1 MFSTHRHREGV
12 GTLVRSIFAIVASSV
27 ALTGSAL
34 AQTSGA
40 PIKVGGSLALT
51 GPLAQTS
58 LVHKIAADIYVEQV
72 NKRGGW
78 LGRPIEYVVYDDQS
92 KPDQTRTLYDKLV
105 TVDKVDLLVGPY
117 ATNAILASMPV
128 AERYNKMLVH
138 MSFGIP
144 KLAKYERH
152 IPIGPSGLTP
162 EESYPALVL
171 DGMASVGKA
180 PKTIAI
186 ATSKFSSVHFVSV
199 GAREVAKK
207 RGIKEVLYV
216 EYEFGAKD
224 YGPIAARIR
233 DANPDLL
240 FVGAIGLEG
249 NMILEALKK
258 LNYTPKNHF
267 HLYPAPGPMASSPDG
282 KNAFSVG
289 TFEPH
294 APFTNDPTAAAFVK
308 EFQERATKAGLPYP
322 IADMQAA
329 TQYAGWQVME
339 AAIKATKSLDDKVL
353 TDWIRKNPVDTING
367 RKTFD
372 GPNNYGKMLY
382 KLKQVQDGKWVV
394 VWPPEFAAPGAKV
407 IAN

>member
-1 MFSTHRHREGV
+1 MFSTNRRREGI
-12 GTLVRSIFAIVASSV
+12 GALVRSTLAIIASSV
-27 ALTGSAL
+27 ALAGAAL

-58 LVHKIAADIYVEQV
+58 MIHKIAAEVYIDQA

-105 TVDKVDLLVGPY
+105 TVDKVDLLIGPY
-117 ATNAILASMPV
+117 ATNAILAAMPV
-128 AERYNKMLVH
+128 AERYSKMIFH

-144 KLAKYERH
+144 RLAKYERQ
-152 IPIGPSGLTP
+152 IPVGPMGYTP
-162 EESYPALVL
+162 EESFPGLVL
-171 DGMASVGKA
+171 DALASVGKA

-186 ATSKFSSVHFVSV
+186 ATSKFSSVHFVAV

-207 RGIKEVLYV
+207 RGIKEALFV

-233 DANPDLL
+233 DADPDLL

-258 LNYTPKNHF
+258 LNYTPRNHF
-267 HLYPAPGPMASSPDG
+267 YLYPAPGPLVASPEG
-282 KNAFSVG
+282 KNALSVG
-289 TFEPH
+289 AFEDHP
-294 APFTNDPTAAAFVK
+294 PFTNDPIAAAYAK
-308 EFQERATKAGLPYP
+308 EYRERATKAGLPYP
-322 IADMQAA
+322 IPEMQGA
-329 TQYAGWQVME
+329 TQYAGWQVVE
-339 AAIKATKSLDDKVL
+339 AAVKATKSLDDKVL
-353 TDWIRKNPVDTING
+353 SDWIRKNPVDTIIG
-367 RKTFD
+367 KLQHD
-372 GPNNYGKMLY
+372 GPNNYGKFIY
-382 KLKQVQDGKWVV
+382 KLKQVQDGKWLV
-394 VWPPEFAAPGAKV
+394 VWPPEFAAPGAKLV
-407 IAN
+407 AN